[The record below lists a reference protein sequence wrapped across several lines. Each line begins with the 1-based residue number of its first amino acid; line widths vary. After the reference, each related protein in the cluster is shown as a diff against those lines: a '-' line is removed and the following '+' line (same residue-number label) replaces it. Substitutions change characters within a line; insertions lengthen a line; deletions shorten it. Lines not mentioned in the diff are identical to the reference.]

1 MGLDQLAA
9 ELPAGARRL
18 REDFPRDGD
27 GMSPDQNRGGKDEG
41 DEQPRAD
48 ETQEHELGDDFTEDD
63 HGVDEELADEHLEG
77 EESDDEELDDEESD
91 DEDLEEGEKDDLDED
106 DEELEHVVSAETQEW
121 DGLEAAEA
129 EGEAEKTLASSG
141 GVKHAGSS

>member
-18 REDFPRDGD
+18 RQDFPRDGD

-41 DEQPRAD
+41 DEQPSAD
-48 ETQEHELGDDFTEDD
+48 ETQEHELGDEFTEDD
-63 HGVDEELADEHLEG
+63 HAVDEEQDDEHLEA
-77 EESDDEELDDEESD
+77 EEPDDEEPD

-106 DEELEHVVSAETQEW
+106 DEELEHVVSAET
-121 DGLEAAEA
+121 
-129 EGEAEKTLASSG
+129 
-141 GVKHAGSS
+141 

>member
-1 MGLDQLAA
+1 
-9 ELPAGARRL
+9 
-18 REDFPRDGD
+18 
-27 GMSPDQNRGGKDEG
+27 MSPDQNREGKDEG

-48 ETQEHELGDDFTEDD
+48 ETQEHELGDEFTEDD
-63 HGVDEELADEHLEG
+63 HAADEVLDDEHPEGEKLVDEEP
-77 EESDDEELDDEESD
+77 D

-129 EGEAEKTLASSG
+129 EGEAEKTLALF
-141 GVKHAGSS
+141 AGMNQAGLAAP